1 MPLYEQTEGFRINTT
16 ACKSGEVN
24 MWRFA
29 VCAFTAMSLAATAH
43 AYGRP
48 CPTEQDIPLLVDAR
62 LVALRTA
69 LQLTSEQETL
79 WPAVEAAMR
88 KFARLRFALI
98 SGTIDQSR
106 HTPAIDVLRERAARM
121 AATADALTRLVDAES
136 AVYRTLDDAQ
146 KRRFDI
152 MVHGMIAANAP
163 ACSH

>member
-1 MPLYEQTEGFRINTT
+1 MPASREKL
-16 ACKSGEVN
+16 

-29 VCAFTAMSLAATAH
+29 VCAFTAMTLASTAH

-62 LVALRTA
+62 LVALRSV

-88 KFARLRFALI
+88 KFAKLRFALI
-98 SGTIDQSR
+98 YGSTDLSR

-136 AVYRTLDDAQ
+136 AVYRTLDEAR

-152 MVHGMIAANAP
+152 MVHGMIATNAP
-163 ACSH
+163 ACSR

>member
-1 MPLYEQTEGFRINTT
+1 MNAAIATKPSVFASTQRREKL
-16 ACKSGEVN
+16 

-29 VCAFTAMSLAATAH
+29 VCAFTAMTLAVPAH
-43 AYGRP
+43 AHGRP

-62 LVALRTA
+62 LVALRTV
-69 LQLTSEQETL
+69 LQLTSEQQTL

-88 KFARLRFALI
+88 EFAKLRFALI
-98 SGTIDQSR
+98 YGTIDLSQ
-106 HTPAIDVLRERAARM
+106 HTRGIDVLRERAARM
-121 AATADALTRLVDAES
+121 AATADALTKLADAES

-163 ACSH
+163 ACSQ